1 MLNAFQPSI
10 APSRKRCA
18 LMHFL
23 VNHRQYFNAEA
34 EWKYYLIEIPIA
46 YSPPALRQ
54 IMNLAFLIFYHS
66 SPREHYTKKCE
77 NK

>member
-1 MLNAFQPSI
+1 
-10 APSRKRCA
+10 
-18 LMHFL
+18 MHFL
-23 VNHRQYFNAEA
+23 VNHHQYFNTEV

-54 IMNLAFLIFYHS
+54 IMNLAFLIQLFFFHS
-66 SPREHYTKKCE
+66 LSEQYTEKCE